1 MAVAAVVAVVAVAA
15 VAAVVAPVSHLYR
28 TVAASNL
35 NCATHRSVASL
46 NSLDQHRIRSGRQRK
61 LDSIYSSLGPPHPP
75 ILPAFLFRD
84 VARVGGG
91 WGGTGWLHLLTWLLC
106 AILNAHAASWDANGC
121 GEHFIKRGKWQV
133 ASGELHVAS
142 GKWYTLPHVQRE
154 NVAWS

>member
-91 WGGTGWLHLLTWLLC
+91 WGEAG
-106 AILNAHAASWDANGC
+106 
-121 GEHFIKRGKWQV
+121 
-133 ASGELHVAS
+133 
-142 GKWYTLPHVQRE
+142 
-154 NVAWS
+154 